1 MNHQKFAN
9 FILRQVKDRNEV
21 KLPNIPRA
29 DYEKIKELLMNSD
42 VDFDDTTQTFKPKK
56 SSQVNQQPE
65 QTATSNKQEVIAK
78 DNITVTTT
86 QQQSTNSTPV
96 QSNLV
101 TTQNVQPD
109 TKQDAITTQQSVTTT
124 SSTQQET
131 STTTYVRV
139 HLIMS
144 EEVEKKI
151 KELTGINRTTKAIYE
166 IINEYFKSKN
176 LEEPFKVKR
185 QRLNIFDEVGQ

>member
-144 EEVEKKI
+144 GEVEKKI